1 MVAMSPASTLFTS
14 ASNFSSN
21 ATTSTPSAAPFEVN
35 PSLGLVV
42 EVVIILLICGHFL
55 IITTLGLYKPWNIAD
70 LLLFS
75 LSVADAVNAAI
86 PLQMLNLLNNFIG
99 PHLWTRASCAV
110 FVILTYTFRIASV
123 CTITLISGDRAILL
137 TRPLQ
142 HHIIVTTGR
151 ARLVVV
157 AIWLFSIFMSI
168 LPFIGVGKPG
178 YRDGFCFYQLFD
190 FGVAYGYIIE
200 SIGILQLIIVLVCF
214 IAIKLSSWKFVK
226 RQSTMAAAR
235 QTGAKSQ
242 QARETAGTR
251 QVKQM
256 STMMAIVVMLYYI
269 SWLPYLLINLYSMVT
284 GQINHSLVIII
295 GFFSLV
301 NALINPIL
309 YGKMSLRYRQGYVY
323 IFKKILSLCGAQ
335 KPDGSFFDA
344 TRRAASTMAR
354 HSAAQASYKSA
365 ARKSIDI
372 SNEED
377 GVQRMD
383 NNSTSSRAA
392 GVRFEVNDKRVV
404 ENEEDGTHSGIFL
417 IEDGNANFKSLD
429 TSSLQVSAQNKD
441 EEHKTTDSEYTTLDQ
456 SFDSAL

>member
-1 MVAMSPASTLFTS
+1 MSPAPASTLFTTLSNLS
-14 ASNFSSN
+14 ANT
-21 ATTSTPSAAPFEVN
+21 TTSAPAAPFQVN

-42 EVVIILLICGHFL
+42 EVVILLLVFGHVL
-55 IITTLGLYKPWNIAD
+55 IITTLCLYKPWNIAD

-142 HHIIVTTGR
+142 HHVIVTIGR
-151 ARLVVV
+151 ARIAVV

-168 LPFIGVGKPG
+168 LPFIGVGKSG
-178 YRDGFCFYQLFD
+178 YRDGYCFYQLFD

-214 IAIKLSSWKFVK
+214 IAIKLSSLKFVK

-235 QTGAKSQ
+235 QTGGKNQ

-256 STMMAIVVMLYYI
+256 STMMAIVVVLYYI

-284 GQINHSLVIII
+284 GQINHRQVIII
-295 GFFSLV
+295 GFCSLV

-309 YGKMSLRYRQGYVY
+309 YGKMSLRYRQGYMY
-323 IFKKILSLCGAQ
+323 IFKRILSLCGAE

-344 TRRAASTMAR
+344 TRRAASMAKR
-354 HSAAQASYKSA
+354 LSAPTVSYNA
-365 ARKSIDI
+365 TTRKSLDI
-372 SNEED
+372 TNED
-377 GVQRMD
+377 GGFQRTD
-383 NNSTSSRAA
+383 SSARRA
-392 GVRFEVNDKRVV
+392 GVRFEVNNKR
-404 ENEEDGTHSGIFL
+404 EENNEEDRTNSTSNL
-417 IEDGNANFKSLD
+417 IEDGNANFKNLD
-429 TSSLQVSAQNKD
+429 TSSLQVSLQSEDQETK
-441 EEHKTTDSEYTTLDQ
+441 ETDAEYTTLDE

>member
-1 MVAMSPASTLFTS
+1 MVAMSPASTTFTS
-14 ASNFSSN
+14 ASNFSAN
-21 ATTSTPSAAPFEVN
+21 ATTSAPPTAPFEVN

-42 EVVIILLICGHFL
+42 EVVIILLVCGHFL
-55 IITTLGLYKPWNIAD
+55 IITTLSLYKPWNIAD

-110 FVILTYTFRIASV
+110 FVIMTYTFRIASV

-151 ARLVVV
+151 ARIAVV

-235 QTGAKSQ
+235 QTGGKSQ

-256 STMMAIVVMLYYI
+256 STMMAIVVVLYYI
-269 SWLPYLLINLYSMVT
+269 SWLPYLVSFTVRVCAFVRVKVCVFV
-284 GQINHSLVIII
+284 S
-295 GFFSLV
+295 
-301 NALINPIL
+301 
-309 YGKMSLRYRQGYVY
+309 
-323 IFKKILSLCGAQ
+323 KK
-335 KPDGSFFDA
+335 
-344 TRRAASTMAR
+344 
-354 HSAAQASYKSA
+354 
-365 ARKSIDI
+365 
-372 SNEED
+372 
-377 GVQRMD
+377 
-383 NNSTSSRAA
+383 
-392 GVRFEVNDKRVV
+392 
-404 ENEEDGTHSGIFL
+404 
-417 IEDGNANFKSLD
+417 
-429 TSSLQVSAQNKD
+429 
-441 EEHKTTDSEYTTLDQ
+441 
-456 SFDSAL
+456 

>member
-1 MVAMSPASTLFTS
+1 MSTASTLFTS

-21 ATTSTPSAAPFEVN
+21 ATTSTPSAAPFEAN

-42 EVVIILLICGHFL
+42 EVVIILLISGHFL

-86 PLQMLNLLNNFIG
+86 PLQMLNILNNFIG

-151 ARLVVV
+151 ARLSVV

-200 SIGILQLIIVLVCF
+200 SIGILQLIIVLACF

-226 RQSTMAAAR
+226 RQSKMAAVR
-235 QTGAKSQ
+235 QTGGKSQ

-256 STMMAIVVMLYYI
+256 STMMAIVVVLYYI
-269 SWLPYLLINLYSMVT
+269 SWLPYLV
-284 GQINHSLVIII
+284 SLPFVCAR
-295 GFFSLV
+295 FLHATVRVFVRKS
-301 NALINPIL
+301 
-309 YGKMSLRYRQGYVY
+309 KTTQSRF
-323 IFKKILSLCGAQ
+323 IFKLKTPRHVQ
-335 KPDGSFFDA
+335 K
-344 TRRAASTMAR
+344 
-354 HSAAQASYKSA
+354 H
-365 ARKSIDI
+365 
-372 SNEED
+372 
-377 GVQRMD
+377 
-383 NNSTSSRAA
+383 
-392 GVRFEVNDKRVV
+392 
-404 ENEEDGTHSGIFL
+404 
-417 IEDGNANFKSLD
+417 
-429 TSSLQVSAQNKD
+429 
-441 EEHKTTDSEYTTLDQ
+441 
-456 SFDSAL
+456 